1 MSETTGGYEHDH
13 EKLGFRL
20 SITAADPPR
29 AHQPMATPKATM
41 MPAPAATVEII
52 RTVDFQ
58 FSYRVSRNLP
68 SISSSTSRILKDC
81 SSSVNSSLA
90 VNLFS
95 LASFADNDD
104 LCVGNQKPTLTVM
117 QGLPLG
123 GSRGNPIPYGVALYS
138 PALKIRTAARLCHR
152 QTGQAVSAEVL
163 RRSLFR

>member
-1 MSETTGGYEHDH
+1 LSETTGGYEHDH

-104 LCVGNQKPTLTVM
+104 LCVGN
-117 QGLPLG
+117 
-123 GSRGNPIPYGVALYS
+123 
-138 PALKIRTAARLCHR
+138 
-152 QTGQAVSAEVL
+152 
-163 RRSLFR
+163 